1 MWEDFDDFAGN
12 WVVEPFFLR
21 MGIVDFGVF
30 WLMWE
35 EIHQWSVD

>member
-1 MWEDFDDFAGN
+1 MWESFDDFAEN

-21 MGIVDFGVF
+21 MGIVELRVF

-35 EIHQWSVD
+35 EIHQWAVD